1 MTVRG
6 TSPPRYRPGM
16 DRRRFLLT
24 SLAGALT
31 APLAAGAQ
39 PAAKVWR
46 IGYLGAGSPPPPSAQ
61 PSPLNSFRQGLREL
75 GYTEGQHITIEYRWS
90 EGKLHRLPDLAAEL
104 VNLKVSVIFASSLQ
118 AALAAKQA
126 TKTIPIVFV
135 MLGDPV
141 ALGLVSSLA
150 QPGGNV
156 TGFGAVG
163 GGGGEIAAKRL
174 QLLKEVAPAVTRVAV
189 LWNPHNP
196 GNVRVMKVLIDA
208 AGPLG
213 VHLYPHEVPEPAT
226 LSNAFAAMAKEPVGA
241 LLIAGDPTFAQNHK
255 LIVDFATKSR
265 LPSIYAERQ
274 AVDAGGLMS
283 YQANLADMNRRAAGY
298 VDKILK
304 GAKPGH
310 LPVELPTRFEL
321 VINVKTAK
329 ALGLTIPPSLLLRAD
344 QIIE

>member
-1 MTVRG
+1 
-6 TSPPRYRPGM
+6 
-16 DRRRFLLT
+16 LLT
-24 SLAGALT
+24 LALAA
-31 APLAAGAQ
+31 APLAAEAQ
-39 PAAKVWR
+39 QVRPAWR
-46 IGYLGAGSPPPPSAQ
+46 IGYLSAGSPPAQ
-61 PSPLNSFRQGLREL
+61 PSHLNVAFRQSLREL
-75 GYTEGQHITIEYRWS
+75 GYTEGQHITIEYRWG
-90 EGKLHRLPDLAAEL
+90 EGKSHRLPDLAAEL
-104 VNLKVSVIFASSLQ
+104 VNLKVSVMFASSVQ

-141 ALGLVSSLA
+141 AAGLVASLA

-156 TGFGAVG
+156 TGLGAVA

-174 QLLKEVAPAVTRVAV
+174 QLLKEIAPAVTRIAV

-196 GNVRVMKVLIDA
+196 GNVRAMKVITDA

-213 VHLYPHEVPEPAT
+213 VHLYPHAVAEPAT
-226 LSNAFAAMAKEPVGA
+226 LGNALAAMAKEPVGA
-241 LLIAGDPTFAQNHK
+241 LLVVADPTFGGNHK
-255 LIVDFATKSR
+255 QIVDFASKNR

-283 YQANLADMNRRAAGY
+283 YQANLADMHRRAAGY

-321 VINVKTAK
+321 VINVKSAK
-329 ALGLTIPPSLLLRAD
+329 ALGLTVPPLLLLRAD
-344 QIIE
+344 HVIE